1 MSNTELSEEQM
12 AWLAA
17 VRGEGGRLNNLEKW
31 FDTELNYSTRAAA
44 NKYKTHMNKWTKE
57 TDIEAKED
65 IVKAIE
71 VLDTESKVS
80 LKIKIDLKDGTSK
93 TIPIPVSSL
102 LDLKSISVITQ

>member
-44 NKYKTHMNKWTKE
+44 NKYKTHINKTEQLLCVDCYILCKTE
-57 TDIEAKED
+57 I
-65 IVKAIE
+65 INPE
-71 VLDTESKVS
+71 VMKCS
-80 LKIKIDLKDGTSK
+80 
-93 TIPIPVSSL
+93 
-102 LDLKSISVITQ
+102 

>member
-44 NKYKTHMNKWTKE
+44 NKYKTHINKWTKE
-57 TDIEAKED
+57 TDIETKVAKRGGKANSHYV
-65 IVKAIE
+65 IVARVTFAHQKN
-71 VLDTESKVS
+71 
-80 LKIKIDLKDGTSK
+80 
-93 TIPIPVSSL
+93 
-102 LDLKSISVITQ
+102 